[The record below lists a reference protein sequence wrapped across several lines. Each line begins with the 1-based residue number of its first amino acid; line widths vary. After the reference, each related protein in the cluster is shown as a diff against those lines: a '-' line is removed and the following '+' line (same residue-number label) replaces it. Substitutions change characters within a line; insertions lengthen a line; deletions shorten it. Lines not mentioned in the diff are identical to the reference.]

1 MNIWIYVA
9 NLGGGAIGGIA
20 VSGVAL
26 RWLGKAALEKYKAK
40 LKEELEGWKAG
51 YQKALDENRIRF
63 SRLHADRARTIRRL
77 YVRLVAVEAA
87 VNACVPQGGNET
99 ARCAA
104 TGALGRFKT
113 FLDKN
118 RIFFTESNCKRMDEL
133 YDKLLAPYLEVTSFD
148 DVPPHD
154 TRALQDKREAQRRA
168 FDQMRT
174 VVPELR
180 RQLEKDFREVLG
192 MAEGHSAEGSG

>member
-77 YVRLVAVEAA
+77 YVRLVKVQDN
-87 VNACVPQGGNET
+87 VWKCVSQSGKNQEWNSDS
-99 ARCAA
+99 A
-104 TGALGRFKT
+104 TTLMNFKK
-113 FLDKN
+113 FFDCN
-118 RIFFTESNCKRMDEL
+118 RIYLTEEVAEQVDSIFEV
-133 YDKLLAPYLEVTSFD
+133 AQSAHLEVTTFN
-148 DVPPHD
+148 DVPSHD
-154 TRALQDKREAQRRA
+154 TRALQDKGEAQKRA
-168 FDQMRT
+168 FERMRK
-174 VVPELR
+174 VFPELR
-180 RQLEKDFREVLG
+180 RQLEKDFR
-192 MAEGHSAEGSG
+192 